1 MVRVHQTSF
10 TTAEA
15 EGHPADTSIAVYTIA
30 AFVTVCRLVI
40 RIKDRKWGLDDFWAL
55 FAMITGGIMLTGALI
70 IVTPPRTFPST
81 AAFYKVLSPAPANI
95 AQITKVVGYYLYVS
109 LT

>member
-10 TTAEA
+10 TTADA

-70 IVTPPRTFPST
+70 IVTPPRTLPFDRR
-81 AAFYKVLSPAPANI
+81 LI
-95 AQITKVVGYYLYVS
+95 
-109 LT
+109 